1 MLSGGADSAGLGL
14 SRAADAG
21 GDGVAATSRRVSTL
35 SDAGALGAATL
46 GDAVNFSLVAGEAL
60 RSRRGGRDGCGV
72 AAFTADRGDAAS
84 SGLVVC
90 ADVAGVGG
98 VLLADDPVRL
108 AVLEDS

>member
-1 MLSGGADSAGLGL
+1 MPSGGADSAGLDL

-21 GDGVAATSRRVSTL
+21 GDGVAATSRPVSAL

-46 GDAVNFSLVAGEAL
+46 GDAVDFSLGVGEAL
-60 RSRRGGRDGCGV
+60 RSRRGGREGCEV
-72 AAFTADRGDAAS
+72 AAFTAGRGDAAP

-98 VLLADDPVRL
+98 VLLAGDPVRW